1 MQIFCLSGN
10 GFLGYCTD
18 QRYADWKICQ
28 DTQGMFAWKVVCN
41 IILCAGEPVWIYIWS
56 HSYLCLSVCL
66 SLSVCLCLSVSL
78 HWKRHQF
85 AAPLS
90 LSLSFCLY
98 IVISCLNC
106 YFSCSAFNRGHLVT
120 VQYYLI
126 QAKDENIIHL
136 PGWGLYAAF
145 TTEVSLTAAHVPWPG
160 VIIVVHS
167 PWPDVIIVALA
178 S

>member
-1 MQIFCLSGN
+1 MDFLDIALIRDTRTGKYARIPKVCLLERLYVTLFCVRVN
-10 GFLGYCTD
+10 QYGY
-18 QRYADWKICQ
+18 
-28 DTQGMFAWKVVCN
+28 
-41 IILCAGEPVWIYIWS
+41 IYDHTVI
-56 HSYLCLSVCL
+56 SVCL
-66 SLSVCLCLSVSL
+66 SLSLCLSVSL

-145 TTEVSLTAAHVPWPG
+145 TTEVSLTAAHVP
-160 VIIVVHS
+160 
-167 PWPDVIIVALA
+167 
-178 S
+178 